1 MTTNWPA
8 GQAAFVTGAA
18 SGIGLG
24 IARALV
30 AAGAKVALADI
41 DATRL
46 AGVEQELVDAGG
58 SVMAVP
64 LDVTDAQQWAAAADR
79 AEEALGPISI
89 LCNNAGANG
98 GAELDKTPLEV
109 WRWVYRINVEGQFI
123 GLSTF
128 LPRFKS
134 RGGRAHIVNTAS
146 MAGIVPMTRVGAY
159 SSAKFASFGLSLVL
173 RGELQGS
180 DIGVSVLCPGT
191 VNTRISESSGEG
203 EAKLLGVEPNT
214 AAIEGNNALL
224 ARGADPDRVG
234 EQVVEAM
241 QQEKFLIIT
250 HGDWLPLVEAVHSEI
265 QTTFQEFDNRHG
277 SDFTAKILVEGVS
290 PVTT

>member
-24 IARALV
+24 IARALI

-46 AGVEQELVDAGG
+46 AEVKEELSKAGG
-58 SVMAVP
+58 TVIAVP
-64 LDVTDAQQWAAAADR
+64 LDVSDADQWKAAADR
-79 AEEALGPISI
+79 AEEVLGPISI

-98 GAELDKTPLEV
+98 GGELDQTPLEV
-109 WRWVYRINVEGQFI
+109 WRWVYKINVEGQFI
-123 GLSTF
+123 GISTF

-134 RGGRAHIVNTAS
+134 RGSRAYIVNTAS
-146 MAGIVPMTRVGAY
+146 MAGIVPMIRVGAY
-159 SSAKFASFGLSLVL
+159 SSAKFASFGLSMVL
-173 RGELQGS
+173 RGELEDT

-191 VNTRISESSGEG
+191 VNTRISETSGEG
-203 EAKLLGVEPNT
+203 EAKLLGAEVNT
-214 AAIEGNNALL
+214 AAVEGNNALL
-224 ARGADPDRVG
+224 AQGADPNRVG

-241 QQEKFLIIT
+241 QQGQFLIIT
-250 HGDWLPLVEAVHSEI
+250 HGDWLPLVEAVHTEI

-277 SDFTAKILVEGVS
+277 PDITPRILSQGIS